1 MLYPDESVYEE
12 CQCKMKAHRKAAR
25 ACDSCRIRKVK
36 CDNAS
41 PCSQC
46 THFSLPCVISSAEKK
61 RKNPIRGRLVAQA
74 RGDVEQVH
82 GWAGELGELGDAQT
96 ASPNSAS
103 DAPKV
108 GSLSTVLSSPH
119 IYNRE
124 FFIRLL
130 PKYEEIVYPF
140 NPILAPSDI
149 AATIDNMEHSLE
161 DQALVYAFASVT
173 TFLAQRWDDT
183 DDLKM
188 LRMDELM
195 LKSLDAHRM
204 ADLRVG
210 SDGHMVEEPQVSI
223 NRIMTCVFLEVS
235 MMAFR
240 RFSRSFCLLREAI
253 TMIQIFQID
262 KHAKSNLDAS
272 KYQRLY
278 WEAYIHERFLT
289 IAAGYPSILRPLPSG
304 FPTSDPSIP
313 AHVELGFN
321 RLIALFLVMDEPL
334 LAYWQGEQQ
343 SNINITAEWIEN
355 KQMLL
360 DEDESSAIAAEEEL
374 QNTGRGSLT
383 ELQHTDLF
391 ITRLWLRILVW
402 QLALSRGLL
411 WSSLPNNVHEGLSLH
426 FPAQRLSTQLRSL
439 VSRLNS
445 IASIGTQGSGIIQ
458 KLFEI
463 TSTIADVLALP
474 LGCDQE
480 IEQAST
486 HVEDF
491 IFLVK
496 FIFQFEQIREQQK
509 IYLREKMEL
518 LRQLY
523 PAVNDTVLY

>member
-1 MLYPDESVYEE
+1 M
-12 CQCKMKAHRKAAR
+12 
-25 ACDSCRIRKVK
+25 
-36 CDNAS
+36 
-41 PCSQC
+41 
-46 THFSLPCVISSAEKK
+46 TK

-74 RGDVEQVH
+74 RGGAEQIY
-82 GWAGELGELGDAQT
+82 GWSTEFGGAQSVLPDHQHTVGVVTVAKSPSKLST
-96 ASPNSAS
+96 ASH
-103 DAPKV
+103 D
-108 GSLSTVLSSPH
+108 
-119 IYNRE
+119 YNRE
-124 FFIRLL
+124 FFARLL
-130 PKYEEIVYPF
+130 PQYEEIVYPF
-140 NPILAPSDI
+140 NPVLAPSDI
-149 AATIDNMEHSLE
+149 SSTIDNMEHSLE

-173 TFLAQRWDDT
+173 IFLAQRWDDT
-183 DDLKM
+183 HDINM
-188 LRMDELM
+188 MRMDELM
-195 LKSLDAHRM
+195 LKSLDAHRL

-210 SDGHMVEEPQVSI
+210 PDGHMVEEPQVSI
-223 NRIMTCVFLEVS
+223 KRIMTCIFLEVS

-262 KHAKSNLDAS
+262 KHAKSSLDAS
-272 KYQRLY
+272 RYQRLY
-278 WEAYIHERFLT
+278 WEAYIHERFLS

-313 AHVELGFN
+313 ANVELGFN

-343 SNINITAEWIEN
+343 NSVDITAEWIEN
-355 KQMLL
+355 KQMQL
-360 DEDESSAIAAEEEL
+360 DEDEASAIDAEKEL
-374 QNTGRGSLT
+374 QSTGRGSLT
-383 ELQHTDLF
+383 EVQHTDLF

-426 FPAQRLSTQLRSL
+426 FPAQRLSTQLRGL
-439 VSRLNS
+439 VGRLNS

-474 LGCDQE
+474 LGCDEE
-480 IEQAST
+480 IQQAST

-491 IFLVK
+491 IFVVK

-509 IYLREKMEL
+509 AYLREKLDL

-523 PAVNDTVLY
+523 PAVNDNILY